1 VFLQLRIEEGY
12 ISSFKHLLRRRFL
25 YHALI
30 ARPFPLPQ
38 LPLLLLAVRLLLVV
52 VLPPRPLVA
61 PALQCGSH

>member
-1 VFLQLRIEEGY
+1 MKEGY

-30 ARPFPLPQ
+30 ALPFPLPQ
-38 LPLLLLAVRLLLVV
+38 LPLLLLLAVRLLLL
-52 VLPPRPLVA
+52 VLPRPLVA